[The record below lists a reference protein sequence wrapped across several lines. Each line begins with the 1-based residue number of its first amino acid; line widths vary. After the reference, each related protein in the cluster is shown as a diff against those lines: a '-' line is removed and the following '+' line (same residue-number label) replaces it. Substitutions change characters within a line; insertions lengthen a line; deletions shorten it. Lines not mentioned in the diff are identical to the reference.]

1 MNYCRV
7 HAFKHQTERLVN
19 DLKKSAENAEHK
31 LHNIEESGK
40 IVLQNSKQ
48 IHVTLSSI
56 DHQTQQVAETSRN
69 LQENVRIL
77 KSYSEEVYEQSKG
90 IAASQEEMIEGQAKM
105 RERVNEGMSM
115 LHDSYHNLGAEILNL
130 KEGTAEIEKEIGI
143 VGDAMFSRMATLQ
156 TKADDIESLTGT
168 SLDNQK
174 QLLHMQT
181 AALDGLRIL
190 TTFQSRALEE
200 SR

>member
-1 MNYCRV
+1 M
-7 HAFKHQTERLVN
+7 N
-19 DLKKSAENAEHK
+19 DLKRSAEYAEHK
-31 LHNIEESGK
+31 LHNIEESGE
-40 IVLQNSKQ
+40 IVLQNSKH
-48 IHVTLSSI
+48 IHATLSSI

-69 LQENVRIL
+69 LQDNVKIL
-77 KSYSEEVYEQSKG
+77 KTYSEEVYEQSKG
-90 IAASQEEMIEGQAKM
+90 IAASQEEMIEGQATM
-105 RERVNEGMSM
+105 RERLNEGMSM

-143 VGDAMFSRMATLQ
+143 VGEAMFSRMTTLQ
-156 TKADDIESLTGT
+156 NKADDIESLTGT

-174 QLLHMQT
+174 QLLHTQT